1 MQISLQFE
9 EFFDKK
15 KSWKFVYILAKQCR
29 SPFNLTDFL
38 TKKNHNSENL
48 DFREMKWLVKRKK
61 LSRPLKRYTRYT
73 TFFQSYIS
81 DCKRGWLMK
90 LWPNSTFK
98 DIRYVRT
105 KLELRDSR
113 EMDEK
118 WSTTCHVLGQ
128 KWPEG
133 WIIPLIIL
141 GTKFWSFYRFKGFIM

>member
-1 MQISLQFE
+1 
-9 EFFDKK
+9 
-15 KSWKFVYILAKQCR
+15 
-29 SPFNLTDFL
+29 
-38 TKKNHNSENL
+38 
-48 DFREMKWLVKRKK
+48 MKWLVKRKK

-128 KWPEG
+128 NDLRVESS
-133 WIIPLIIL
+133 L
-141 GTKFWSFYRFKGFIM
+141 WSFWVQSSDLFLQVQIRKWILCHCNLKIETSFFYLLSNTKKSLFLSCHLWRQYILQVQKKYAFAT